1 MAKYITNDFY
11 CIQCGQKG
19 LPVQRK
25 QGKARGVFHRKKLWC
40 CNCKVEI
47 NHVEV
52 RNDYERDCF
61 KEMYENGDFR
71 TEAEDSL
78 RACGNPLGRTY

>member
-1 MAKYITNDFY
+1 MAKYVTNDFY
-11 CIQCGQKG
+11 CIKCGERG

-25 QGKARGVFHRKKLWC
+25 VGKERSVFHRKKLWC
-40 CNCKVEI
+40 CKCKVEI

-61 KEMYENGDFR
+61 KEMYANGDFR
-71 TEAEDSL
+71 QEAEDSL
-78 RACGNPLGRTY
+78 RACGNSWLG